1 MDKIEKAY
9 KDGWEDGFVAR
20 CEEAYTEHTINE
32 DWDGY
37 KTKHETEFQSASL
50 PGSTG
55 DEVDAGKGLAS
66 FGAAVLEYMKPL
78 IADGMMDET
87 LEDIAQI
94 AVGQSV
100 LKEVTYD
107 PKIHVDVNEEWCD
120 FEPGDKI
127 YYWGKEASA

>member
-1 MDKIEKAY
+1 MPKREDCIHSAVCKY
-9 KDGWEDGFVAR
+9 DDGMCA
-20 CEEAYTEHTINE
+20 TECGHFEN
-32 DWDGY
+32 
-37 KTKHETEFQSASL
+37 A
-50 PGSTG
+50 GSMG
-55 DEVDAGKGLAS
+55 DEVDVWKGLAS
-66 FGAAVLEYMKPL
+66 FGAAVLEYMKPR

-87 LEDIAQI
+87 LEGIAQI
-94 AVGQSV
+94 AVGQAV